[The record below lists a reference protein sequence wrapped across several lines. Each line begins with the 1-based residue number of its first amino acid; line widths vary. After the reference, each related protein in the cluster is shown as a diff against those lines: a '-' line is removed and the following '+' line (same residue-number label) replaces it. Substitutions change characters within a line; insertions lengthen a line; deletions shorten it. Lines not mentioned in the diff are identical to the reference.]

1 MALRARLRYKILVL
15 LLVPLIVDSAL
26 LIRLIDPMAQLEQKL
41 MHEAARG
48 DRLNL
53 VNAVLKDISSALA
66 NLMMFKIYSDKT
78 YLLKFNEIYSRI
90 LENGKK
96 VHDLAKIA
104 AKDEVAFLQF
114 SATIDDII
122 NHIESLEELMDE
134 SKELESIK
142 IYEKVVSFLKRLEA
156 TGSAVIEAEKTM
168 QAQEVENQVQ
178 DWEKLKKQVNFLVVL
193 NAAIAAVCFGWFV
206 YAFGLRFR
214 VLERNA
220 INIAR
225 GTPLEKPLPGNDEL
239 TDLDNVIHKLSSEL
253 RLTRAKERSLLDNTA
268 EIICSLDEAFRFSEV
283 NSAIQK
289 RLGYTPE
296 ELLGTNIQT
305 LVHPD
310 DKENT
315 YNDLTRCKNL
325 AAELSFESR
334 LKRKDGGFID
344 AEWTVVGSA
353 ENMNI
358 FGPADKNSIFCLIH
372 DITERKEAERLKQEV
387 IAMVSHD
394 LRAPLT
400 SIGLTLE
407 MVREGVVGDL
417 DEKGVKFIDRAKVS
431 VTALV
436 HMINDLIDVERFEA
450 GSMVLNYDQVV
461 VDEILASIEMVRPE
475 AERKKIKLE
484 VLPEP
489 GIVEVD
495 KERLVRVV
503 VNLTNNA
510 IKFTPE
516 GKRITVGTKVL
527 EHDTKPHEIEFFVAD
542 EGPGIP
548 AEKVELVFEKFQ
560 QVGTG
565 SEGERKGS
573 GLGLAICKAIAE
585 SHGGTIGVESTEG
598 EGSRFWF
605 RVPARQPKNQ
615 STSAAQAAQRSSQ
628 QTKKQS

>member
-1 MALRARLRYKILVL
+1 MG
-15 LLVPLIVDSAL
+15 
-26 LIRLIDPMAQLEQKL
+26 E
-41 MHEAARG
+41 
-48 DRLNL
+48 
-53 VNAVLKDISSALA
+53 
-66 NLMMFKIYSDKT
+66 T
-78 YLLKFNEIYSRI
+78 
-90 LENGKK
+90 
-96 VHDLAKIA
+96 
-104 AKDEVAFLQF
+104 
-114 SATIDDII
+114 
-122 NHIESLEELMDE
+122 
-134 SKELESIK
+134 KELESIK
-142 IYEKVVSFLKRLEA
+142 LIEKLTSFLKRLEK
-156 TGSAVIEAEKTM
+156 TGDAVLESEHVQRI
-168 QAQEVENQVQ
+168 QQVEIQVKELEQ
-178 DWEKLKKQVNFLVVL
+178 LEERVKYLAYVNI
-193 NAAIAAVCFGWFV
+193 AIAFVCSLWFLFTFARRFG
-206 YAFGLRFR
+206 
-214 VLERNA
+214 VLERNT

-225 GTPLEKPLPGNDEL
+225 GTELESPLPGNDEL

-253 RLTRAKERSLLDNTA
+253 VVTRAKERALLDNTA
-268 EIICSLDEAFRFSEV
+268 EIICSLDEGFRFSEV
-283 NSAIQK
+283 NPAIQK

-310 DKENT
+310 DKEKT
-315 YNDLTRCKNL
+315 YEDLTRCKNL

-334 LKRKDGGFID
+334 LKRKDSGFLY

-353 ENMNI
+353 
-358 FGPADKNSIFCLIH
+358 DSKSIFCLIH
-372 DITERKEAERLKQEV
+372 DITERKEAEKLKQEV

-407 MVREGVVGDL
+407 MVREGVVGEL

-431 VTALV
+431 VAALI

-450 GSMVLNYDQVV
+450 GGMALNYDEAV
-461 VDEILASIEMVRPE
+461 VDEILASVEMVRPE

-489 GIVEVD
+489 GIIEVD
-495 KERLVRVV
+495 KERLGRVV

-527 EHDTKPHEIEFFVAD
+527 DHDTKPHEIEFFVHD

-585 SHGGTIGVESTEG
+585 AHGGTIGVESTAG

-605 RVPARQPKNQ
+605 RVPARRPKNQ

-628 QTKKQS
+628 QTRKQS

>member
-1 MALRARLRYKILVL
+1 MALRARLKHKIAFL
-15 LLVPLIVDSAL
+15 LLVPLLANSVL
-26 LIRLIDPMAQLEQKL
+26 LINLTLQIPQLEQELKN
-41 MHEAARG
+41 EAARV

-53 VNAVLKDISSALA
+53 VNAVLKDISSGIA
-66 NLMMFKIYSDKT
+66 NLMMFKIYNDKT

-90 LENGKK
+90 RENGKK
-96 VHDLAKIA
+96 VHDLAKVA
-104 AKDEVAFLQF
+104 DKDEVAFHQF
-114 SATIDDII
+114 SGTIDDII
-122 NHIESLEELMDE
+122 NNIESLEELMDE
-134 SKELESIK
+134 TKELESIK
-142 IYEKVVSFLKRLEA
+142 WIEKISSFLKRLET
-156 TGSAVIEAEKTM
+156 TGSAVIASEQVKQT
-168 QAQEVENQVQ
+168 QQVEIQVQ
-178 DWEKLKKQVNFLVVL
+178 KFEDLKLQVERLVYL
-193 NAAIAAVCFGWFV
+193 NVAIATLCTIWFLWTFGRR
-206 YAFGLRFR
+206 FG

-225 GTPLEKPLPGNDEL
+225 GTPLEKPLSGNDEL
-239 TDLDNVIHKLSSEL
+239 TDLDSVIHKLSSEL
-253 RLTRAKERSLLDNTA
+253 KVTRAKERSLLDNTA
-268 EIICSLDEAFRFSEV
+268 EIICSLDEAFRFCEV
-283 NSAIQK
+283 NPAVEK

-296 ELLGTNIQT
+296 ELLGSNIQT

-310 DKENT
+310 DKEIT
-315 YNDLTRCKNL
+315 YDALSRCKNL
-325 AAELSFESR
+325 AAEITFESR
-334 LKRKDGGFID
+334 LKRKDGGFLS
-344 AEWTVVGSA
+344 AEWTVVGSL
-353 ENMNI
+353 EL
-358 FGPADKNSIFCLIH
+358 FHGSADSKSIFCLIH
-372 DITERKEAERLKQEV
+372 DITERKEAEKLKQEV

-407 MVREGVVGDL
+407 MVREGVVGEL
-417 DEKGVKFIDRAKVS
+417 DEKGKKFIDRAKVS
-431 VTALV
+431 TTALI

-450 GSMVLNYDQVV
+450 GGMTLNYDEAV
-461 VDEILASIEMVRPE
+461 VDDILTAIEMVRPE

-489 GIVEVD
+489 GIIEVD
-495 KERLVRVV
+495 KERLARVV

-510 IKFTPE
+510 IKFTPD
-516 GKRITVGTKVL
+516 GKRITVGTKLL
-527 EHDTKPHEIEFFVAD
+527 EHDTKPHEIEFFVQD

-605 RVPARQPKNQ
+605 RVPVRRPKNQ
-615 STSAAQAAQRSSQ
+615 SASAAQAAQRSSQ
-628 QTKKQS
+628 KTRKTS